1 MPYANINGAELYY
14 ETQGAGIPIVFL
26 HPPLLTSANFRY
38 QQAQLS
44 TEYQVIT
51 FDIRGHG
58 RSRPSDVPI
67 TYKLIVEDMRQ
78 LLNYLKID
86 SAFVA
91 GYSTGGSIAL
101 EAMLTYP
108 GIFIGGILISAM
120 SEASDF
126 VLRNR
131 IRIAIG
137 LSSWKPA
144 VRLLRLGI
152 AWGNS
157 DSSSTFRNLL
167 EDSKRGHKR
176 NIHELYKYSLKYNCT
191 DRLSDINAPVLLLFG
206 EKDRGFKRYRKI
218 LQQNLRRSKLVLLKA
233 EKHQLPTKAADE
245 INEAIRQW
253 IVQTVEDNQT
263 KQTDDEMQNSVP
275 EAFIAAQSATGEQS
289 QYQER

>member
-1 MPYANINGAELYY
+1 MPYANLNGAELYY
-14 ETQGAGIPIVFL
+14 ETYGAGIPIVFI

-44 TEYQVIT
+44 AEYQVIT

-58 RSRPSDVPI
+58 RSRPSDVPV

-78 LLNYLKID
+78 LMNYLRID
-86 SAFVA
+86 RAFVA
-91 GYSTGGSIAL
+91 GYSTGGAIAL

-108 GIFIGGILISAM
+108 GLFMGGILISAM

-137 LSSWKPA
+137 LSIWKPA
-144 VRLLRLGI
+144 LRLLGLGI
-152 AWGNS
+152 TWGNS
-157 DSSSTFRNLL
+157 DSSNTFRNLL

-191 DRLSDINAPVLLLFG
+191 ERLSEIQAPVLLLYG
-206 EKDRGFKRYRKI
+206 QKDWGFKRYRKI
-218 LQQNLRRSKLVLLKA
+218 LQQNLRQSKLILLKA
-233 EKHQLPTKAADE
+233 EKHQLPTKAANE
-245 INEAIRQW
+245 MNEAMKHW
-253 IVQTVEDNQT
+253 IVQVVEDNQT
-263 KQTDDEMQNSVP
+263 KQKVDEIENSIP
-275 EAFIAAQSATGEQS
+275 EAFIVSQKEMGEQL
-289 QYQER
+289 QYPE

>member
-14 ETQGAGIPIVFL
+14 KTYGSGVPIVFI
-26 HPPLLTSANFRY
+26 HAPLLTSANFRY

-58 RSRPSDVPI
+58 RSRQSDVPI

-86 SAFVA
+86 RAFIA

-108 GIFIGGILISAM
+108 GLFMGGILISAM

-137 LSSWKPA
+137 LSCWKPA
-144 VRLLRLGI
+144 VQLLRLGI
-152 AWGNS
+152 TWGNS
-157 DSSSTFRNLL
+157 DSLRTFRNLL
-167 EDSKRGHKR
+167 EDSKQGNSR

-191 DRLSDINAPVLLLFG
+191 ERLSDIKEPVLLLYG
-206 EKDRGFKRYRKI
+206 EKDWGFKRYCKI
-218 LQQNLRRSKLVLLKA
+218 LQQNLRRSKLVFLKA

-245 INEAIRQW
+245 INEVMRHW
-253 IVQTVEDNQT
+253 IVKAVEDNQT
-263 KQTDDEMQNSVP
+263 KQTVDEMKSSIP
-275 EAFIAAQSATGEQS
+275 EAFIVAQKAKGEQS
-289 QYQER
+289 QYPK

>member
-1 MPYANINGAELYY
+1 MFI
-14 ETQGAGIPIVFL
+14 

-44 TEYQVIT
+44 AEYQVIT

-58 RSRPSDVPI
+58 RSRPSDMPI

-86 SAFVA
+86 RAFVA

-101 EAMLTYP
+101 EAMLTHP
-108 GIFIGGILISAM
+108 GLFLGGIMISAM

-137 LSSWKPA
+137 LSSWMPA

-152 AWGNS
+152 TWGNS
-157 DSSSTFRNLL
+157 DSLSTFRKLL

-176 NIHELYKYSLKYNCT
+176 NIHEFYKYSLDYNCT
-191 DRLSDINAPVLLLFG
+191 ERLSDIEAPVLLLYG
-206 EKDRGFKRYRKI
+206 EKDGGFKRYRKI
-218 LQQNLRRSKLVLLKA
+218 LQHNLRRSKLVLLKA
-233 EKHQLPTKAADE
+233 EKHQLPTRAADE
-245 INEAIRQW
+245 INEAIRHW
-253 IVQTVEDNQT
+253 IVQAVVDNHTKPTV
-263 KQTDDEMQNSVP
+263 DEMDNSIP
-275 EAFIAAQSATGEQS
+275 EAFIVAQNAVGEQS
-289 QYQER
+289 QHPN

>member
-1 MPYANINGAELYY
+1 MPYANINGTKLYY
-14 ETQGAGIPIVFL
+14 ETYGSGIPIVFI

-44 TEYQVIT
+44 AEYQVIT

-58 RSRPSDVPI
+58 SSRPSDVPI

-86 SAFVA
+86 RAFVA

-101 EAMLTYP
+101 EALLTYP
-108 GIFIGGILISAM
+108 GLFMGGILISAM

-126 VLRNR
+126 VLRSR

-152 AWGNS
+152 TWGNS
-157 DSSSTFRNLL
+157 DSLSTFRNLL

-176 NIHELYKYSLKYNCT
+176 NILELYKYSLKYNCT
-191 DRLSDINAPVLLLFG
+191 DRLSDVKAPVLLLYG
-206 EKDRGFKRYRKI
+206 EKDWGFKRYRKI

-245 INEAIRQW
+245 INEAMRHW
-253 IVQTVEDNQT
+253 IVQAVVDKQT
-263 KQTDDEMQNSVP
+263 KQKVDEMENSIP
-275 EAFIAAQSATGEQS
+275 EAFIVEQKATGEQS
-289 QYQER
+289 QYLK

>member
-1 MPYANINGAELYY
+1 MPYASINDAELYY

-44 TEYQVIT
+44 AEYQIIT

-67 TYKLIVEDMRQ
+67 TYRLIVEDMRQ

-86 SAFVA
+86 RAFVA

-108 GIFIGGILISAM
+108 GLFIGGILISAM
-120 SEASDF
+120 SEASGF

-152 AWGNS
+152 TWGNS
-157 DSSSTFRNLL
+157 DSFSTFRNLL
-167 EDSKRGHKR
+167 EDSKRGHKQ

-191 DRLSDINAPVLLLFG
+191 ERLSDIKAPVLLLYG

-245 INEAIRQW
+245 INEAMRRW
-253 IVQTVEDNQT
+253 IVQVVEADQT
-263 KQTDDEMQNSVP
+263 KQTVDEMENSIP
-275 EAFIAAQSATGEQS
+275 EAFIAVQRATGEQS
-289 QYQER
+289 QYQE